1 MKYTKIFSY
10 FFLILCGI
18 FIGYENPEI
27 IEKPKKSVKSFFNKD
42 ESNYLANNKDQLNIK
57 KNDNDFFANSFDLEI
72 KKIKSYDGKTAGLF
86 FNKKKELKVFS
97 QNGEIIEKKIKRKIN
112 LPSDFTLES
121 DGGVR
126 SVIYYKENYFGLIS
140 RKKDN
145 CYFSSLINIK
155 NKKKIFDTKCLPER
169 ESVNFAGLGGA
180 FQNLNESLLISI
192 GTPTHESEKIDGLAQ
207 NDEYFYGK
215 MLLISTDKIDR
226 EKYLKEIFS
235 KGHRNPQGLA
245 QVDGILFSTEHGPQ
259 GGDEINIIE
268 KNKNYGWPIVSLG
281 TRYGGKSFNYKLN
294 EKFKS
299 PVFSFSPSIAP
310 SALSNCPNN
319 LSNYYNEFICLI
331 GLTLREMSLVVYLI
345 DKKTMKLFSYEKI
358 NLNKRMRH
366 FGVNPETDLFTENDD
381 SFYFSSDNDGIYK
394 AKFKN
399 FR

>member
-1 MKYTKIFSY
+1 MKYIKIFTY
-10 FFLILCGI
+10 FFFVLLGI

-27 IEKPKKSVKSFFNKD
+27 IEKPKKSIKLFFSKD
-42 ESNYLANNKDQLNIK
+42 VSNYLTNNKEQLNK
-57 KNDNDFFANSFDLEI
+57 KKDNVFFANSFDLEV
-72 KKIKSYDGKTAGLF
+72 KKIKSYNGKTAGLF
-86 FNKKKELKVFS
+86 FNKKKELKLFS
-97 QNGEIIEKKIKRKIN
+97 QNGNIIENKTKRKIT

-126 SVIYYKENYFGLIS
+126 SIIYFKNNYFGLIS
-140 RKKDN
+140 RKRNN
-145 CYFSSLINIK
+145 CYYSSLININ
-155 NKKKIFDTKCLPER
+155 NKKKILDTKCLPEG

-180 FQNLNESLLISI
+180 FKNFNDSLLISI
-192 GTPTHESEKIDGLAQ
+192 GTPTHESEKIDKLAQ

-215 MLLISTDKIDR
+215 MLLISTDK
-226 EKYLKEIFS
+226 EKYVKEIFS

-245 QVDGILFSTEHGPQ
+245 EVDGILFSTEHGPQ

-268 KNKNYGWPIVSLG
+268 KNNNYGWPIVSLG
-281 TRYGGKSFNYKLN
+281 TRYGGKSFNYKFN
-294 EKFKS
+294 EKFRS

-310 SALSNCPNN
+310 SALSSCPSN
-319 LSNYYNEFICLI
+319 LSNYYNEFICLM

-345 DKKTMKLFSYEKI
+345 DNKTMKLFSYEKI

-366 FGVNPETDLFTENDD
+366 FGINHETDLFTENDD

-399 FR
+399 FK